1 MIYTYI
7 FLADI
12 FFLYFITGQHVQVP
26 FKRNMMRIMAGG
38 ISPQAYSPLNVLP
51 LPRNHFKAI
60 SNFSQWEILSLTPN
74 HAQRITMIS
83 RALKTIPIP
92 TNGNVK
98 LLILHSFR
106 TQFRPDGV
114 SFQKQLFI
122 RWPFVP
128 RRIFSTQLSNSKR
141 LSHQITSFHEAPKTS

>member
-12 FFLYFITGQHVQVP
+12 FFLYFITGQHLQAP
-26 FKRNMMRIMAGG
+26 SKRNMMRVMAGG
-38 ISPQAYSPLNVLP
+38 VSPRLILHSMFFLSQGTI
-51 LPRNHFKAI
+51 FQAI
-60 SNFSQWEILSLTPN
+60 STFSQWEILSLTPN
-74 HAQRITMIS
+74 HAKKITMIS

-114 SFQKQLFI
+114 SFQ
-122 RWPFVP
+122 
-128 RRIFSTQLSNSKR
+128 
-141 LSHQITSFHEAPKTS
+141 EAALHSLAVCSQEDILHSAFQQ